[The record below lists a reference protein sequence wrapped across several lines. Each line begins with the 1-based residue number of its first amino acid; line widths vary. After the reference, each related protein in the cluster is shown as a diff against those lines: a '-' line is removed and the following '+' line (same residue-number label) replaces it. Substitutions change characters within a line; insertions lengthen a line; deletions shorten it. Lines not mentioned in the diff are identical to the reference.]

1 VRISGRPAGHPVHT
15 PTLGFYPPYRLRVA
29 MRIRQVIPKDAI
41 PSVDDPAFR
50 DANAYDGEPDDDVIV
65 VDGDPSRAYPLRYL
79 DFHEVVNAERDG
91 HPIAVT
97 WCPLCGTAVAY
108 DREVDGR
115 TLTFG
120 VSGKLVKDNLVL
132 YDRETDSLWRQSTG
146 KAIDGPM
153 DGAELSTLPAWVT
166 TVDRFREARPSG
178 QVLVQPG
185 GESEAAGPGA
195 DPEPIDYDE
204 DPYREYVE
212 SDGFGLRALHGGSS
226 REWNRADLDP
236 KTIVVGVE
244 VAEAALGFPRP
255 AVEAAG
261 GVVTASVGDLAV
273 VVFATADGLHAFE
286 DPGHEF
292 RPAETQGRF
301 LGDGTTWDGSTG
313 EAADGRTLVRVPAIR
328 TFAFAW
334 QDDHGRDGFFQR
346 E

>member
-1 VRISGRPAGHPVHT
+1 
-15 PTLGFYPPYRLRVA
+15 

-41 PSVDDPAFR
+41 PSVDDPDFR
-50 DANAYDGEPDDDVIV
+50 RVDAYDGEPDDDVIV
-65 VDGDPSRAYPLRYL
+65 VDGDPSRAYPFRYL

-108 DREVDGR
+108 DRVVDGR

-120 VSGKLVKDNLVL
+120 VSGKLVKDNLVM

-146 KAIDGPM
+146 AAIDGPM
-153 DGAELSTLPAWVT
+153 DGATLTTLPAWVT
-166 TVDRFREARPSG
+166 TFERFRDARPAG
-178 QVLVQPG
+178 RVLAPPG
-185 GESEAAGPGA
+185 GESEASGPGA

-212 SDGFGLRALHGGSS
+212 SDGYGLRALHGGES
-226 REWNRADLDP
+226 REWERTDLDP
-236 KTIVVGVE
+236 KTIVIGVE
-244 VAEAALGFPRP
+244 AAGAALGFPRP
-255 AVEAAG
+255 AVEGAG
-261 GVVTASVGDLAV
+261 GVVMARVGDLAV
-273 VVFATADGLHAFE
+273 VVFATPDGLHAFE

-292 RPAETQGRF
+292 RPAEAEGRF
-301 LGDGTTWDGSTG
+301 RADGTTWDGSTG
-313 EAADGRTLVRVPAIR
+313 EAADGRSLDRVPTIR

-334 QDDHGRDGFFQR
+334 QDDHGPDGFFQR